1 MHRLDS
7 LAQFGSSSKKS
18 QTSLISSAGH
28 MVKIAKTVKQRIL
41 HNRSLLL
48 RDFVV

>member
-7 LAQFGSSSKKS
+7 LAQLVQVVKKS
-18 QTSLISSAGH
+18 QTTLISSAGH
-28 MVKIAKTVKQRIL
+28 KVKIAKTVKQRIL